1 MPVFDNKQDFDEYE
15 KRAALPISAYTSL
28 SASINKNHDLRAY
41 KENADLV
48 CSRCGAD
55 LGFLVYSRQV
65 ECHAVEVKKNKKKRL
80 PRHCLAGFEPVSDV
94 PDFELVS
101 PV

>member
-1 MPVFDNKQDFDEYE
+1 MFDNKQDFDEYE